1 MIILAITML
10 CIHASPLLDA
20 VESGNLEALNKIID
34 RGTTAEDLNQALIIA
49 FEMQEWEAAEILISA
64 GADISAVNDELLAI
78 IVSHYLGIPD
88 DLAALVIES
97 GADTSIIDMQTAIS
111 LCSAPLVRAVIANGG
126 NVSEPIQDDW
136 GDFPVLIYAVNSYFM
151 YSMVTGIYPSQS
163 FIEVLLE
170 AGANPDEMMED
181 GSSAMYLSMQYGLN
195 DIAMLLL
202 ENGANPLEVFPGIPL
217 LNFAVAFGMDCSF
230 IEEVIERGADVNGGI
245 EGEGYSGY
253 SLAIAIDSGFFDIAT
268 LLLEKGADIT
278 LDGKEGDDYLLN
290 AVINGAPSSLVS
302 SLIQKGASPDASDA
316 EGKTALYH
324 AITGGQWETASL
336 LAEAGADISK
346 LSPEITDSY
355 RYATSQDA
363 PYSFMKIYGEYGY
376 DLTEGYIERYGI
388 EDALLEATEDN
399 RPLSVIQALVE
410 DGAMVDVYEAAA
422 PNNSPLGNAFWRK
435 NWDTV
440 RYLLDLTERPYQV
453 NGYHETVH
461 EAAVDSDAPEDIMRK
476 TSEMVG
482 TGYMQYGPLRA
493 LLEAVKDNADTE
505 EIESLIAQGAYI
517 GSYLNDINSAPLYVA
532 IHKKNW
538 ETVLMLIKHGA
549 LGYWINPYYPPLGE
563 AVDNEAPVEII
574 EAMLE
579 NGADVDMMYSAM
591 LPLELCIGNRMWDHA
606 SLLLAND
613 ATVYRYFYELAE
625 ERNAPRSFLNQLRA
639 AYRKQG
645 VPMK

>member
-1 MIILAITML
+1 M
-10 CIHASPLLDA
+10 
-20 VESGNLEALNKIID
+20 
-34 RGTTAEDLNQALIIA
+34 
-49 FEMQEWEAAEILISA
+49 
-64 GADISAVNDELLAI
+64 
-78 IVSHYLGIPD
+78 
-88 DLAALVIES
+88 
-97 GADTSIIDMQTAIS
+97 
-111 LCSAPLVRAVIANGG
+111 
-126 NVSEPIQDDW
+126 
-136 GDFPVLIYAVNSYFM
+136 
-151 YSMVTGIYPSQS
+151 
-163 FIEVLLE
+163 
-170 AGANPDEMMED
+170 
-181 GSSAMYLSMQYGLN
+181 
-195 DIAMLLL
+195 
-202 ENGANPLEVFPGIPL
+202 
-217 LNFAVAFGMDCSF
+217 
-230 IEEVIERGADVNGGI
+230 
-245 EGEGYSGY
+245 
-253 SLAIAIDSGFFDIAT
+253 
-268 LLLEKGADIT
+268 
-278 LDGKEGDDYLLN
+278 
-290 AVINGAPSSLVS
+290 S

-461 EAAVDSDAPEDIMRK
+461 EAAVDSGAPEDIMRK

-482 TGYMQYGPLRA
+482 DGYMQYGPLRA
-493 LLEAVKDNADTE
+493 LLEAVKDNADTK
-505 EIESLIAQGAYI
+505 EIENLIEQGAYI
-517 GSYLNDINSAPLYVA
+517 GSYNNNISSAPLYTA
-532 IHKKNW
+532 INKENW
-538 ETVLMLIKHGA
+538 ETVLVLIEHGA
-549 LGYWINPYYPPLGE
+549 LDYWNNIYTSPLGV

-579 NGADVDMMYSAM
+579 NGADVDGEYRAM
-591 LPLELCIGNRMWDHA
+591 LPLELCIRNRMWDHA

-613 ATVYRYFYELAE
+613 ASVYRYFYELAE
-625 ERNAPRSFLNQLRA
+625 KRNAPRSFLKQLRT
-639 AYRKQG
+639 AYRRQG
-645 VPMK
+645 VPMG